1 MSYAIAPTFEANK
14 IGVRRAYTLGRM
26 AGAPDALA
34 LQMISDGYDISTITT
49 LTDANVTDAQ
59 LQNLYDHYGAG
70 TPEFAAA
77 ANQLLTQLTGGPGGA
92 ASSPNYPQGAIPTTV
107 STGFGIFD
115 LATKAG
121 WDAAASAINT
131 TQQLVRQA
139 AAINPQDPTV
149 VSNVN
154 QFNSAVADFANYYAG
169 AVGQPSSVSQI
180 TLSGLGDTALQ
191 NIWNY
196 LGPSGGLLNVIYQIY
211 LWARNYI
218 ATKQAIQQTTAQGD
232 LAAGIAAANK
242 SAQDSANIFF
252 QQAAAEFAGANALPA
267 SQAAQ
272 AAAMRA
278 DAAAKQQQ
286 GNRILALP
294 LTTTAPPPGPQPVP
308 LTTWFENNTW
318 IIAVLVGA
326 AVAIP
331 LIKKL

>member
-14 IGVRRAYTLGRM
+14 IGVRRAYTLGRIGLR
-26 AGAPDALA
+26 GAPDDLA
-34 LQMISDGYDISTITT
+34 LQMIADGYDISTITT
-49 LTDANVTDAQ
+49 LTDNNATDAQ
-59 LQNLYDHYGAG
+59 LQNLYDNYGAG
-70 TPEFAAA
+70 TPEFAQA
-77 ANQLLTQLTGGPGGA
+77 ANQLLMQLTGGMAGGA
-92 ASSPNYPQGAIPTTV
+92 VSPGSSAPVPTTI
-107 STGFGIFD
+107 STEFGIFD
-115 LATKAG
+115 LATKSG
-121 WDAAASAINT
+121 WDAAASAINA

-139 AAINPQDPTV
+139 AAINPQDPAV

-180 TLSGLGDTALQ
+180 TLSGLGDVSVGQAL
-191 NIWNY
+191 WNV

-218 ATKQAIQQTTAQGD
+218 ATKQAIQQTTAT
-232 LAAGIAAANK
+232 AAAATATQG
-242 SAQDSANIFF
+242 SATMLL
-252 QQAAAEFAGANALPA
+252 QQANALVSQANALPPA
-267 SQAAQ
+267 QSAQAAQ
-272 AAAMRA
+272 LRAQAATLQAQA
-278 DAAAKQQQ
+278 SSL
-286 GNRILALP
+286 LALP
-294 LTTTAPPPGPQPVP
+294 LTAGTPQPVS